1 MRIKVTG
8 IRNFGKGFRVKMRDE
23 RKDVMRNKNIQP
35 CDLYGWRAT
44 GLFFGFRQLSF
55 HIAFSFTR

>member
-23 RKDVMRNKNIQP
+23 RKDIMRNKNIQS
-35 CDLYGWRAT
+35 CDLYGWRVT
-44 GLFFGFRQLSF
+44 GLFFGFRQLFF